1 MDPSGSKWIRL
12 LPGILTAIVG
22 RYDVFGDRTFIL
34 GGHTQSPSGSEWIRP
49 DLSESERIWNVDCD
63 CRPLFGD
70 RTFIL
75 VRSYPVPTHS
85 ICMTVVVPSDHSES
99 TRRELSTVS
108 PSRPWSGIRIAA
120 PGWSAYQTLQN
131 PLSRSMFGIFNS
143 HCFGC
148 GI

>member
-1 MDPSGSKWIRL
+1 M
-12 LPGILTAIVG
+12 LTAIVG
-22 RYDVFGDRTFIL
+22 RYDV
-34 GGHTQSPSGSEWIRP
+34 
-49 DLSESERIWNVDCD
+49 
-63 CRPLFGD
+63 FGD

-120 PGWSAYQTLQN
+120 PGWSADTSESPVKINVWDLQFSLFRMWYLAN
-131 PLSRSMFGIFNS
+131 LLVWSIPDIENTAPSKVGSGLCNVRTEEMRVVATRELQHELSRCSWAS
-143 HCFGC
+143 CTE
-148 GI
+148 